1 MAKKTKID
9 YLPLFEK
16 YERGELTATQIAKDY
31 GLNRSSFIQCYNRYK
46 AGLDEN
52 ISNTAEH
59 LDKGLTALR
68 QAQENIKAKETEAE
82 TLTGEKR
89 ERALREARA
98 NRQALMSSLD
108 ILERHHGALAQAAI
122 SVVGKGIKKANDLLD
137 IVESPSEYA
146 AIMSGLKS
154 SVDSIGLFP
163 RPKAP
168 LVAIQNNINNNTKQN
183 TNETIET
190 TTSHSIDGYGCDAGK
205 CTDVDRSARGRG
217 CSHRKIA

>member
-108 ILERHHGALAQAAI
+108 ILERHRGALAQAAI

-137 IVESPSEYA
+137 IVERPSEYA

-163 RPKAP
+163 RNP
-168 LVAIQNNINNNTKQN
+168 LVAIQNNINADTKSDSDKKPFEVKINFLHNKQ
-183 TNETIET
+183 EKKKDEF
-190 TTSHSIDGYGCDAGK
+190 IDAEVEND
-205 CTDVDRSARGRG
+205 
-217 CSHRKIA
+217 

>member
-82 TLTGEKR
+82 TL
-89 ERALREARA
+89 
-98 NRQALMSSLD
+98 QA
-108 ILERHHGALAQAAI
+108 
-122 SVVGKGIKKANDLLD
+122 KK
-137 IVESPSEYA
+137 ESE
-146 AIMSGLKS
+146 
-154 SVDSIGLFP
+154 
-163 RPKAP
+163 
-168 LVAIQNNINNNTKQN
+168 
-183 TNETIET
+183 
-190 TTSHSIDGYGCDAGK
+190 H
-205 CTDVDRSARGRG
+205 
-217 CSHRKIA
+217 

>member
-9 YLPLFEK
+9 YLPLFQK

-168 LVAIQNNINNNTKQN
+168 LVAIQNNINADTKSENNKKPFEVKINFLNSKQ
-183 TNETIET
+183 EKKKDEV
-190 TTSHSIDGYGCDAGK
+190 IDAEVEND
-205 CTDVDRSARGRG
+205 
-217 CSHRKIA
+217 

>member
-89 ERALREARA
+89 EKALREARA

-137 IVESPSEYA
+137 VVESPSEFA

-163 RPKAP
+163 RNP
-168 LVAIQNNINNNTKQN
+168 LVAIQNNINADAKSESNKKPFEVKINFLNSKQ
-183 TNETIET
+183 EKKKDEV
-190 TTSHSIDGYGCDAGK
+190 IDAEVEND
-205 CTDVDRSARGRG
+205 
-217 CSHRKIA
+217 

>member
-154 SVDSIGLFP
+154 SVDSIGLFQK
-163 RPKAP
+163 PKAP
-168 LVAIQNNINNNTKQN
+168 LVAIQNNVNSETGANDKKKDFEIKINFLHNKQ
-183 TNETIET
+183 EKKKDEV
-190 TTSHSIDGYGCDAGK
+190 IDAE
-205 CTDVDRSARGRG
+205 VENV
-217 CSHRKIA
+217 

>member
-9 YLPLFEK
+9 YLPLFQK

-89 ERALREARA
+89 EKALREARA

-163 RPKAP
+163 RNP
-168 LVAIQNNINNNTKQN
+168 LVAIQNNINADTKSDSDKKPFEVKIN
-183 TNETIET
+183 FLHNKKSKNDSEI
-190 TTSHSIDGYGCDAGK
+190 IDAECEDEK
-205 CTDVDRSARGRG
+205 
-217 CSHRKIA
+217 

>member
-89 ERALREARA
+89 ERVLREARA

-108 ILERHHGALAQAAI
+108 ILEKHHGALAQAAI

-146 AIMSGLKS
+146 AVMSGLKS

-163 RPKAP
+163 RNP
-168 LVAIQNNINNNTKQN
+168 LVAIQNNINNNTETESKKKDFEIKINFLNSKQ
-183 TNETIET
+183 EKKKDEI
-190 TTSHSIDGYGCDAGK
+190 IDAEVEND
-205 CTDVDRSARGRG
+205 
-217 CSHRKIA
+217 

>member
-163 RPKAP
+163 RNP
-168 LVAIQNNINNNTKQN
+168 LVAIQNNINADAKSESNKKPFEVKINFLHNKQ
-183 TNETIET
+183 EKKKDEV
-190 TTSHSIDGYGCDAGK
+190 IDAEVEND
-205 CTDVDRSARGRG
+205 
-217 CSHRKIA
+217 

>member
-9 YLPLFEK
+9 YLPLFQK

-163 RPKAP
+163 RNP
-168 LVAIQNNINNNTKQN
+168 LVAIQNNINADAKSDGDKKPFEVKINFLHNKQ
-183 TNETIET
+183 EKKKDEV
-190 TTSHSIDGYGCDAGK
+190 IDAEVEND
-205 CTDVDRSARGRG
+205 
-217 CSHRKIA
+217 

>member
-9 YLPLFEK
+9 YLPLFQK

-163 RPKAP
+163 RNP
-168 LVAIQNNINNNTKQN
+168 LVAIQNNINADTKSDSDKKPFEVKINFLNSKQ
-183 TNETIET
+183 EKKKDEV
-190 TTSHSIDGYGCDAGK
+190 IDAEVEND
-205 CTDVDRSARGRG
+205 
-217 CSHRKIA
+217 

>member
-89 ERALREARA
+89 EKALREARA

-163 RPKAP
+163 RNP
-168 LVAIQNNINNNTKQN
+168 LVAIQNNINADAKSDSDKKPFEVKINFLHNKQ
-183 TNETIET
+183 EKKKDEV
-190 TTSHSIDGYGCDAGK
+190 IDVEVEND
-205 CTDVDRSARGRG
+205 
-217 CSHRKIA
+217 

>member
-163 RPKAP
+163 RNP
-168 LVAIQNNINNNTKQN
+168 LVAIQNNINADVKSDSDKKPFEVKINFLNSKQ
-183 TNETIET
+183 EKKKDEV
-190 TTSHSIDGYGCDAGK
+190 IDAEVEND
-205 CTDVDRSARGRG
+205 
-217 CSHRKIA
+217 

>member
-9 YLPLFEK
+9 YLPLFQK
-16 YERGELTATQIAKDY
+16 YERGEITATQIAREY
-31 GLNRSSFIQCYNRYK
+31 GVNRTSFLDCYKRYK
-46 AGLDEN
+46 KNLDIN
-52 ISNTAEH
+52 ISDTAEH

-163 RPKAP
+163 RNP
-168 LVAIQNNINNNTKQN
+168 LVAIQNNINADAKSESNKKPFEVKINFLNSKR
-183 TNETIET
+183 EKKKDEV
-190 TTSHSIDGYGCDAGK
+190 IDAEVEND
-205 CTDVDRSARGRG
+205 
-217 CSHRKIA
+217 

>member
-163 RPKAP
+163 RNP
-168 LVAIQNNINNNTKQN
+168 LVAIQNNINADAKSDSDKKPFEVKINFLNSKQ
-183 TNETIET
+183 EKKKDEV
-190 TTSHSIDGYGCDAGK
+190 IDAE
-205 CTDVDRSARGRG
+205 VENV
-217 CSHRKIA
+217 

>member
-9 YLPLFEK
+9 YLPLFQK

-89 ERALREARA
+89 EKALREARA

-154 SVDSIGLFP
+154 SVDSIGLFQK
-163 RPKAP
+163 PKAP
-168 LVAIQNNINNNTKQN
+168 LVAIQNNVNSETGANNKKKDFEIKINFLHNKKSKNDR
-183 TNETIET
+183 EI
-190 TTSHSIDGYGCDAGK
+190 IDAECEDEK
-205 CTDVDRSARGRG
+205 
-217 CSHRKIA
+217 

>member
-89 ERALREARA
+89 EKALREARA

-163 RPKAP
+163 RNP
-168 LVAIQNNINNNTKQN
+168 LVAIQNNINADAKSDSDKKPFEVKINFLHNKKSKN
-183 TNETIET
+183 DSEI
-190 TTSHSIDGYGCDAGK
+190 IDAECEDEK
-205 CTDVDRSARGRG
+205 
-217 CSHRKIA
+217 

>member
-163 RPKAP
+163 RNP
-168 LVAIQNNINNNTKQN
+168 LVAIQNNINADTKSDSDKKPFEVKINFLHNKQ
-183 TNETIET
+183 EQKKDEV
-190 TTSHSIDGYGCDAGK
+190 IDAEVEND
-205 CTDVDRSARGRG
+205 
-217 CSHRKIA
+217 

>member
-9 YLPLFEK
+9 YLPLFQK

-89 ERALREARA
+89 EKALREARA

-163 RPKAP
+163 RNP
-168 LVAIQNNINNNTKQN
+168 LVAIQNNINADAKSDSDKKPFEVKINFLNSKQ
-183 TNETIET
+183 EKKKDEV
-190 TTSHSIDGYGCDAGK
+190 IDVEVEND
-205 CTDVDRSARGRG
+205 
-217 CSHRKIA
+217 

>member
-89 ERALREARA
+89 EKALREARA

-154 SVDSIGLFP
+154 SVDSIGLFQK
-163 RPKAP
+163 PKAP
-168 LVAIQNNINNNTKQN
+168 LVAIQNNVNSETGADNKKKDFEIKINFLHNKQ
-183 TNETIET
+183 EKKKDEV
-190 TTSHSIDGYGCDAGK
+190 IDAECEDEK
-205 CTDVDRSARGRG
+205 
-217 CSHRKIA
+217 

>member
-89 ERALREARA
+89 EKALREARA

-163 RPKAP
+163 RNP
-168 LVAIQNNINNNTKQN
+168 LVAIQNNINADAKSDSDKKPFEVKINFLNSKQ
-183 TNETIET
+183 EKKKDEV
-190 TTSHSIDGYGCDAGK
+190 IDAEVEND
-205 CTDVDRSARGRG
+205 
-217 CSHRKIA
+217 

>member
-108 ILERHHGALAQAAI
+108 ILEKHHGALAQAAI

-168 LVAIQNNINNNTKQN
+168 LVAIQNNVNSETGANNKKKDFEIKINFLHSKQ
-183 TNETIET
+183 EKKKDEV
-190 TTSHSIDGYGCDAGK
+190 IDAEVEND
-205 CTDVDRSARGRG
+205 
-217 CSHRKIA
+217 

>member
-89 ERALREARA
+89 EKAIREARA

-163 RPKAP
+163 RNP
-168 LVAIQNNINNNTKQN
+168 LVAIQNNINADTKSDSDKKPFEVKINFLNSKQ
-183 TNETIET
+183 EKKKDEV
-190 TTSHSIDGYGCDAGK
+190 IDVEVEND
-205 CTDVDRSARGRG
+205 
-217 CSHRKIA
+217 

>member
-82 TLTGEKR
+82 ALTGEKR

-163 RPKAP
+163 RNP
-168 LVAIQNNINNNTKQN
+168 LVAIQNNINADAKSESNKKPFEVKINFLKSKQ
-183 TNETIET
+183 EKKKDEV
-190 TTSHSIDGYGCDAGK
+190 IDAEVEND
-205 CTDVDRSARGRG
+205 
-217 CSHRKIA
+217 

>member
-163 RPKAP
+163 RNP
-168 LVAIQNNINNNTKQN
+168 LVAIQNNINADTKSDNDKKPFEVKINFLNSKQ
-183 TNETIET
+183 EKKKDEV
-190 TTSHSIDGYGCDAGK
+190 IDVEVEND
-205 CTDVDRSARGRG
+205 
-217 CSHRKIA
+217 

>member
-9 YLPLFEK
+9 YLPLFQK

-154 SVDSIGLFP
+154 SVDSIGLFQK
-163 RPKAP
+163 PKAP
-168 LVAIQNNINNNTKQN
+168 LVAIQNNVNSETGANNKKKDFEIKINFLHNKQ
-183 TNETIET
+183 EKKKDEV
-190 TTSHSIDGYGCDAGK
+190 IDAEVEND
-205 CTDVDRSARGRG
+205 
-217 CSHRKIA
+217 

>member
-1 MAKKTKID
+1 M
-9 YLPLFEK
+9 
-16 YERGELTATQIAKDY
+16 
-31 GLNRSSFIQCYNRYK
+31 
-46 AGLDEN
+46 
-52 ISNTAEH
+52 
-59 LDKGLTALR
+59 TALR

-89 ERALREARA
+89 ERALRQARA

-163 RPKAP
+163 RNP
-168 LVAIQNNINNNTKQN
+168 LVAIQNNINADVKSDSDKKPFEVKINFLHSKQ
-183 TNETIET
+183 EKKKDEV
-190 TTSHSIDGYGCDAGK
+190 IDAEVEND
-205 CTDVDRSARGRG
+205 
-217 CSHRKIA
+217 

>member
-9 YLPLFEK
+9 YLPLFQK
-16 YERGELTATQIAKDY
+16 YERGEITATQIAREY
-31 GLNRSSFIQCYNRYK
+31 GVNRTSFLDCYKRYK
-46 AGLDEN
+46 KNLDIN
-52 ISNTAEH
+52 ISDTAEH

-108 ILERHHGALAQAAI
+108 ILEKHHGALAQAAI

-163 RPKAP
+163 RNP
-168 LVAIQNNINNNTKQN
+168 LVAIQNNINADTKSDSDKKPFEVKINFLNSKQ
-183 TNETIET
+183 EKKKDEV
-190 TTSHSIDGYGCDAGK
+190 IDAEVEND
-205 CTDVDRSARGRG
+205 
-217 CSHRKIA
+217 

>member
-31 GLNRSSFIQCYNRYK
+31 GLNRSSFVQCYNRYK

-52 ISNTAEH
+52 ISNTAEQ

-163 RPKAP
+163 RNP
-168 LVAIQNNINNNTKQN
+168 LVAIQNNINADTKSDSDKKPFEVKINFLHNKQ
-183 TNETIET
+183 EKKKDEV
-190 TTSHSIDGYGCDAGK
+190 IDAECEDEK
-205 CTDVDRSARGRG
+205 
-217 CSHRKIA
+217 

>member
-9 YLPLFEK
+9 YLPLFQK

-46 AGLDEN
+46 AGLDKN

-89 ERALREARA
+89 EKALREARA

-163 RPKAP
+163 RNP
-168 LVAIQNNINNNTKQN
+168 LVAIQNNINADAKSDSDKKPFEVKINFLHNKQ
-183 TNETIET
+183 EKKKGEV
-190 TTSHSIDGYGCDAGK
+190 IDAEVEND
-205 CTDVDRSARGRG
+205 
-217 CSHRKIA
+217 

>member
-89 ERALREARA
+89 EKALREARA

-154 SVDSIGLFP
+154 SVDSIGLFQK
-163 RPKAP
+163 PKAP
-168 LVAIQNNINNNTKQN
+168 LVAIQNNVNSETGASDKKKDFEIKINFLNSKQ
-183 TNETIET
+183 EKKKDEV
-190 TTSHSIDGYGCDAGK
+190 IDAEVEND
-205 CTDVDRSARGRG
+205 
-217 CSHRKIA
+217 

>member
-163 RPKAP
+163 RNP
-168 LVAIQNNINNNTKQN
+168 LVAIQNNINNNTETESKKKDFEIKINFLNSKQ
-183 TNETIET
+183 EKKKDEV
-190 TTSHSIDGYGCDAGK
+190 IDAEVEND
-205 CTDVDRSARGRG
+205 
-217 CSHRKIA
+217 

>member
-1 MAKKTKID
+1 MAKKTKIY

-122 SVVGKGIKKANDLLD
+122 SVVGKGLKKANDLLD

-163 RPKAP
+163 RNP
-168 LVAIQNNINNNTKQN
+168 LVAIQNNINADVKSDSDKKPFEVKINFLHSKQ
-183 TNETIET
+183 EKKKDEV
-190 TTSHSIDGYGCDAGK
+190 IDAEVEND
-205 CTDVDRSARGRG
+205 
-217 CSHRKIA
+217 

>member
-89 ERALREARA
+89 EKALREARA

-163 RPKAP
+163 RNP
-168 LVAIQNNINNNTKQN
+168 LVAIQNNINADTKSDSDKKPFEVKINFLNSKQGKKKD
-183 TNETIET
+183 EV
-190 TTSHSIDGYGCDAGK
+190 IDAEVEND
-205 CTDVDRSARGRG
+205 
-217 CSHRKIA
+217 

>member
-122 SVVGKGIKKANDLLD
+122 SVVGKGIKKANELLD

-154 SVDSIGLFP
+154 SVDSIGLFQK
-163 RPKAP
+163 PKAP
-168 LVAIQNNINNNTKQN
+168 LVAIQNNVNSETGENNKKKDFEIKINFLNSKQ
-183 TNETIET
+183 EKKKDEV
-190 TTSHSIDGYGCDAGK
+190 IDAEVEND
-205 CTDVDRSARGRG
+205 
-217 CSHRKIA
+217 

>member
-146 AIMSGLKS
+146 AVMSGLKS

-163 RPKAP
+163 RNP
-168 LVAIQNNINNNTKQN
+168 LVAIQNNINADAKSDSDKKPFEVKINFLHNKQ
-183 TNETIET
+183 EKKKDEV
-190 TTSHSIDGYGCDAGK
+190 IDAEVEND
-205 CTDVDRSARGRG
+205 
-217 CSHRKIA
+217 

>member
-9 YLPLFEK
+9 YLPLFQK

-89 ERALREARA
+89 ERVLREARA

-163 RPKAP
+163 RNP
-168 LVAIQNNINNNTKQN
+168 LVAIQNNINADTKSDSDKKPFEVKINFLNSKQ
-183 TNETIET
+183 EKKKDEV
-190 TTSHSIDGYGCDAGK
+190 IDAEVEND
-205 CTDVDRSARGRG
+205 
-217 CSHRKIA
+217 